1 MTELITYVVEKM
13 VSICNNPFGF
23 LSRLKFK
30 LRGHLEALE
39 YLGVSVLSAGIFK
52 IIKVEIVML

>member
-1 MTELITYVVEKM
+1 MTELINYVVEKM
-13 VSICNNPFGF
+13 VSICNNQFRF

-30 LRGHLEALE
+30 LCGHLEALE